1 MKYIL
6 MVLLMGLCLLLGG
19 CREGSAPQPTQVPG
33 EQSGRIDQEE
43 VAVAIVTFTPVPTD
57 TPVPTPEPTDTPSP
71 TPVPTDTP
79 APTPAGLL
87 GGRFDVF
94 SYGEPVREADRYAE
108 ENIAL
113 SIRTEKDEE
122 TYQDY
127 ITYHVVDI
135 YVQDVTLLRTAAAG
149 KNGFSDKNTAAS
161 VKKMSDRVQALF
173 AASGDFYTRNMG
185 LVVRNGELYRKTK
198 GKYDIC
204 VLYRDGVMATYTPE
218 EYEVED
224 ILAQDP
230 WQVWTFGPGLL
241 DKDGGPR
248 KEFPKSQ
255 IKDRNPRCVLGYYE
269 PGHYAIVLIDGR
281 QPRYSMGLTMEDLAV
296 FCKNM
301 GFAAAYNL
309 DGGQSAVLCWQGEV
323 YNRPADGGRS
333 ISDVL
338 YVASQTAAEG
348 ET

>member
-6 MVLLMGLCLLLGG
+6 MALLMGLCLLLGG

-33 EQSGRIDQEE
+33 EQSSRIDQEE

-57 TPVPTPEPTDTPSP
+57 TPVPTPEPTDAPSP

-161 VKKMSDRVQALF
+161 VKKEFRRSLPLPGIF
-173 AASGDFYTRNMG
+173 
-185 LVVRNGELYRKTK
+185 
-198 GKYDIC
+198 
-204 VLYRDGVMATYTPE
+204 TPGTWGWWCE
-218 EYEVED
+218 TGNCT
-224 ILAQDP
+224 AKQ
-230 WQVWTFGPGLL
+230 
-241 DKDGGPR
+241 
-248 KEFPKSQ
+248 KE
-255 IKDRNPRCVLGYYE
+255 
-269 PGHYAIVLIDGR
+269 
-281 QPRYSMGLTMEDLAV
+281 SM
-296 FCKNM
+296 
-301 GFAAAYNL
+301 
-309 DGGQSAVLCWQGEV
+309 
-323 YNRPADGGRS
+323 
-333 ISDVL
+333 ISVCCTG
-338 YVASQTAAEG
+338 TA
-348 ET
+348 

>member
-33 EQSGRIDQEE
+33 EQSSRIDQEE
-43 VAVAIVTFTPVPTD
+43 VALAIVTFTPVPTD
-57 TPVPTPEPTDTPSP
+57 TPVPTPEPTDAPSP

-248 KEFPKSQ
+248 KEFHKSQ